1 MRRSIT
7 FYSEGVRL
15 DDDLFLP
22 DDLRSGERR
31 GGIVL
36 VRGYTG
42 VKDLYLPDNARVLN
56 EAGAG
61 PVSAIIVTTK
71 GHHHCDAGQHCAAVD
86 GRPAGRIRRQRHSLV
101 VRHQRQAA
109 GYRSQSGS
117 RRTMDPG
124 GEIGRT
130 VGYRA
135 VGAVIGS
142 PNTIEA
148 PSICRSEL
156 VSIADR
162 LNYAALF
169 QLR

>member
-1 MRRSIT
+1 
-7 FYSEGVRL
+7 
-15 DDDLFLP
+15 
-22 DDLRSGERR
+22 
-31 GGIVL
+31 
-36 VRGYTG
+36 
-42 VKDLYLPDNARVLN
+42 
-56 EAGAG
+56 
-61 PVSAIIVTTK
+61 
-71 GHHHCDAGQHCAAVD
+71 
-86 GRPAGRIRRQRHSLV
+86 
-101 VRHQRQAA
+101 
-109 GYRSQSGS
+109 
-117 RRTMDPG
+117 MDPG